1 MKISFAGARL
11 ADPPEVFQPFVGQM
25 AWLLQRG
32 IGSFLTLEFGNPHLL
47 IGEPKVPRRS
57 RPAPVKR
64 DLRRRKVYVT
74 GDWHFW
80 IQCEWRISTQTGTL
94 TSDHR
99 PGIRWD
105 ECLQDLNGQT
115 LLSVTKAKRRHS
127 LRFKFDLGGELEMW
141 PTPGLDDL
149 HWSLHG
155 WNGEI
160 VGFRKTLTYQKFKP
174 KHRW

>member
-1 MKISFAGARL
+1 MTISFAGQRL
-11 ADPPEVFQPFVGQM
+11 TEPRQVFQPFIGQLVWM
-25 AWLLQRG
+25 LQRG
-32 IGSFLTLEFGNPHLL
+32 IGSFLTVEFGKPHLL
-47 IGEPKVPRRS
+47 IGEPKVPRYAHSAR
-57 RPAPVKR
+57 VKR
-64 DLRRRKVYVT
+64 HFRRRRVYVT

-80 IQCEWRISTQTGTL
+80 IQCEWKISTQTGTL

-99 PGIRWD
+99 PGTRRD
-105 ECLQDLNGQT
+105 ECLQDLNGQA
-115 LLSVTKAKRRHS
+115 LVSVAKAKRRHS

-141 PTPGLDDL
+141 PTPGLDTL

-160 VGFRKTLTYQKFKP
+160 VTFRKALGYQKTKP